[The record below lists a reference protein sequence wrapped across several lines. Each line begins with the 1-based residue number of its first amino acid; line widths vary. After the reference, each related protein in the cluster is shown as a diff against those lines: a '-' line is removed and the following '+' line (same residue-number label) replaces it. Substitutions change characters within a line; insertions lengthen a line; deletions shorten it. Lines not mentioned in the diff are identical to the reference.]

1 MQNDHVTKTGSGQ
14 IKGQLE
20 TKMVFSQ
27 YAVGVI
33 HNHSSSS
40 SSTAAPAAQPL
51 FLNYN
56 MHVVHEPLQ
65 APHAYFTAQAVL
77 TNATYP
83 DAPNQPRAI
92 YHSMVRFA
100 VGKTPL
106 FAPFISKND
115 HLPRQARDN
124 TGKVEKEWRFPQDD
138 CLGNLTAAL
147 KSTGM
152 WKDTVVVVTSDNG
165 GPMYRSER
173 LFRAILNYKGSFY
186 QDRLGTN
193 IGKAL
198 KRGCFLTATMLRTTT
213 P

>member
-1 MQNDHVTKTGSGQ
+1 MRNDHVAEAGSGQ

-33 HNHSSSS
+33 HNHSSS

-100 VGKTPL
+100 VRKTPL
-106 FAPFISKND
+106 FAPCISKCII
-115 HLPRQARDN
+115 LPRQARD
-124 TGKVEKEWRFPQDD
+124 KHR
-138 CLGNLTAAL
+138 
-147 KSTGM
+147 KS
-152 WKDTVVVVTSDNG
+152 
-165 GPMYRSER
+165 
-173 LFRAILNYKGSFY
+173 
-186 QDRLGTN
+186 
-193 IGKAL
+193 
-198 KRGCFLTATMLRTTT
+198 
-213 P
+213 